1 MIHDSMTRSRIR
13 WSLGIFC
20 ILLCIVL
27 APLLARAQDPTSAA
41 NSSSSSSVASIAGSV
56 IQEPGSRPLKKVVV
70 QIMAEDQKRGGN
82 YTASTD
88 SDGHF
93 HVEDVV
99 PGRYRIFFEK
109 TGMVEVNGRGLK
121 ADVDVFTVRSGQ
133 ALDDLHFRM
142 LPTAV
147 ITGRVTD
154 EDGDPMSGVR
164 LLAQRKKP
172 GKSGREAA
180 G

>member
-13 WSLGIFC
+13 WSLSIFC
-20 ILLCIVL
+20 TLLCIVL
-27 APLLARAQDPTSAA
+27 AALLARAQEPASGA
-41 NSSSSSSVASIAGSV
+41 NSSSMASIAGTV

-164 LLAQRKKP
+164 VLAQRK
-172 GKSGREAA
+172 
-180 G
+180 